1 MKTTRSMAAAAG
13 LAIAAGS
20 WLPTA
25 ASAEFPDKP
34 IRIVVPYAA
43 GGGSDTLARQLAERL
58 RPRLGQ
64 PVLIDNK
71 VGANGIIGTDFVAK
85 SPADGYT
92 YVWVV
97 GSHYINPLV
106 TPKMPYHALNDFAGV
121 TTVAVSPSVLVV
133 KADFPASSIPELVA
147 LMRQRDGRTWSYGSS
162 ESSSRLSGAKL
173 MKSQA
178 LEAVHIAYKGGAEVV
193 AAIASGTVT
202 TGFVSVATARQL
214 IVGGRLKALAV
225 TGEKRA
231 PSLPNVQTFS
241 ESGIKGFE
249 QATTTFMLLAPR
261 HTPRS
266 VLERMQKEVAGVVHE
281 PEMKAVL
288 GTVDA
293 IGVGNSRADFGK
305 QMIRDYDYWTRAGQ
319 DAGLKVE

>member
-1 MKTTRSMAAAAG
+1 MNTTRSMAAAVG

-20 WLPTA
+20 LLPITA
-25 ASAEFPDKP
+25 LAEFPDKP
-34 IRIVVPYAA
+34 IRIVVPYAP

-64 PVLIDNK
+64 PILIDNK

-106 TPKMPYHALNDFAGV
+106 TPKMPYHALNDFTGV
-121 TTVAVSPSVLVV
+121 TTVAVSPSVLVL
-133 KADFPASSIPELVA
+133 KSDFPPSSVPELVA

-173 MKSQA
+173 MKSQDI
-178 LEAVHIAYKGGAEVV
+178 EAVHIAYKGGAEVV

-225 TGEKRA
+225 TGDKRA
-231 PSLPNVQTFS
+231 PSLPDVQTFA
-241 ESGIKGFE
+241 ESGIKGFD

-261 HTPRS
+261 NTPPV
-266 VLERMQKEVAGVVHE
+266 VLDRMQKEVAGVLHE
-281 PEMKAVL
+281 PEMQAVL
-288 GTVDA
+288 ATVDA
-293 IGVGNSRADFGK
+293 IGVGNSLADFSK
-305 QMIRDYDYWTRAGQ
+305 QMVRDFDYWTRAGQ